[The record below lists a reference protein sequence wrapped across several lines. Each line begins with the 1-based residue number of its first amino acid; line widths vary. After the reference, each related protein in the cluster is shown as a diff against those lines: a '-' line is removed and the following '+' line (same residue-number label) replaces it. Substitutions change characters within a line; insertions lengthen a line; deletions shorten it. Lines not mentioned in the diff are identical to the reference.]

1 MIEYIP
7 HPRSKEVYFTAAAGV
22 NQINKASLKSK
33 TEIIFITLG

>member
-7 HPRSKEVYFTAAAGV
+7 HPRQSGFTTVAAGV
-22 NQINKASLKSK
+22 VQINKASFKSK